1 MLCMYIRASFMCACN
16 HARVHAWV
24 CVWVGGRSRRV
35 PEGLMAGAAAH
46 PEGRKHIPLPLASGP
61 SMALVRGHAIEFGYS
76 YRELIT
82 QGTGGHFSVQ
92 RQDCAYYVQVLEVR
106 IRRDLALFR
115 GAFTQYDLFNELIE
129 TPSLLRACGLFNT
142 TLPAMFKLA
151 ASIDPTAQLV
161 RSRDRRA
168 RL

>member
-1 MLCMYIRASFMCACN
+1 
-16 HARVHAWV
+16 
-24 CVWVGGRSRRV
+24 
-35 PEGLMAGAAAH
+35 MAGAAAH

-115 GAFTQYDLFNELIE
+115 GAFTQY
-129 TPSLLRACGLFNT
+129 GLFNT